1 MFGTPH
7 GLGFADAARQ
17 FGLAYH
23 APDSLLAV
31 EASLDDARQRA
42 VSALIEVRTDREEQA
57 PLRRQ
62 LEAAAAQAV
71 DAALAGLADNAT

>member
-23 APDSLLAV
+23 APDTPA
-31 EASLDDARQRA
+31 AFKAALDAARQSGA
-42 VSALIEVRTDREEQA
+42 SALIEVRTDRHEQA
-57 PLRRQ
+57 ALRRQ
-62 LEAAAAQAV
+62 IEAEVAVAV
-71 DAALAGLADNAT
+71 DAALADLAGEPS